1 MKFPSRLREG
11 LGEGRAQRVSSFTLP
26 RPPAR
31 ERGEAFCLTGP
42 LYAACRGEGQINRL
56 ANTTQCAHISDMTDD
71 APPELTPLDPAFI
84 TTSRIAT
91 ALGLLPFVVGA
102 GVLESAQL
110 LPSGTFL
117 VPVLLAYAFV
127 AYTLPARKYRHWGY
141 DMGTDRLRVVRGYMF
156 YSDTIVPFGRIQHID
171 VDQGP
176 VDRRYGLAKLTVHTA
191 GNYNSKVTLPGLAYG
206 DALAMREA
214 IRAAIR
220 QDIL

>member
-1 MKFPSRLREG
+1 
-11 LGEGRAQRVSSFTLP
+11 
-26 RPPAR
+26 
-31 ERGEAFCLTGP
+31 
-42 LYAACRGEGQINRL
+42 
-56 ANTTQCAHISDMTDD
+56 MTDD
-71 APPELTPLDPAFI
+71 ALPELTPLDPAFI
-84 TTSRIAT
+84 MTSRIAT

-176 VDRRYGLAKLTVHTA
+176 IDRRYGLAKLTVHTA
-191 GNYNSKVTLPGLAYG
+191 GNYNSKVTLPGLAHG